1 MLALKRRKQQPKVS
15 LSKDNGNSIFTNTK
29 NRSWVTGHNSQVQGE
44 SGPTLCSVEIST
56 FVTC

>member
-29 NRSWVTGHNSQVQGE
+29 NRSWVTIPKYKANLDQLYAQ
-44 SGPTLCSVEIST
+44 
-56 FVTC
+56 